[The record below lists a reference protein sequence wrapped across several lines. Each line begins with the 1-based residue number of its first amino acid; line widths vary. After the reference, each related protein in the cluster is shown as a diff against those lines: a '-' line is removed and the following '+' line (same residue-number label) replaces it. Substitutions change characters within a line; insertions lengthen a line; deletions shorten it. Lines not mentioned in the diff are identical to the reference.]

1 MSIGDGAADGRSAA
15 RPRRR
20 TETWLVTGASH
31 GIGLEVCRQLRADGH
46 EVVASGR
53 RAAAAL
59 PPDFPDTGY
68 ISADLGTAE
77 GRAHMVA
84 NLPDQLDLALLNA
97 GIGYYRPLLAEDP
110 DAIARVLRTN
120 LLAPIAL
127 ASALFPILDA
137 TGGVLGLVGSVA
149 YRKAAGMPVY
159 AASKARLDGFGR
171 SLRSE
176 WQGRVDVRVI
186 HPGPTATGMAQRA
199 GLTSAASQR
208 LMLPVQDVAAGI
220 IAAMRRPGRHRRTV
234 SFGAVLAGRLR
245 GTRMRGA
252 R

>member
-1 MSIGDGAADGRSAA
+1 MAKNAADGHSAT
-15 RPRRR
+15 RTSRT

-31 GIGLEVCRQLRADGH
+31 GIGLEVRRQLLAERH

-53 RAAAAL
+53 RAAEAL
-59 PPDFPDTGY
+59 PLDFPDTGY
-68 ISADLGTAE
+68 ISADLATAE
-77 GRAHMVA
+77 GRAHLAA
-84 NLPDQLDLALLNA
+84 NLPDRLDFALLNA
-97 GIGYYRPLLAEDP
+97 GTGYYRPLVAEEP

-120 LLAPIAL
+120 LLAPIAI
-127 ASALFPILDA
+127 ASAIFPLLDA
-137 TGGVLGLVGSVA
+137 TDGVVGLVGSVA
-149 YRKAAGMPVY
+149 YKKAPGMPVY
-159 AASKARLDGFGR
+159 AASKAGLDGFGR

-199 GLTSAASQR
+199 GLTSATSQR
-208 LMLPVQDVAAGI
+208 LMLPVADVAAGV

-234 SFGAVLAGRLR
+234 SFCAVLAGRLR
-245 GTRMRGA
+245 GTVMPVA

>member
-1 MSIGDGAADGRSAA
+1 MADNAADDHSTTRT
-15 RPRRR
+15 PRA

-31 GIGLEVCRQLRADGH
+31 GIGLKVCRYLLAEGH

-53 RAAAAL
+53 RAAEAL
-59 PPDFPDTGY
+59 PPDFPDTRY
-68 ISADLGTAE
+68 VSADLATAE
-77 GRAHMVA
+77 GRAHLVA
-84 NLPDQLDLALLNA
+84 NLPERLDFALLNA

-110 DAIARVLRTN
+110 ETIARVLRTN
-120 LLAPIAL
+120 LLAPIAVT
-127 ASALFPILDA
+127 SAIFPMLHA

-149 YRKAAGMPVY
+149 YKGASRMPVY
-159 AASKARLDGFGR
+159 AASKAGLDGFGR
-171 SLRSE
+171 SLCSE

-199 GLTSAASQR
+199 GLTSALSLR
-208 LMLPVQDVAAGI
+208 LMLPVADVAAGV

-245 GTRMRGA
+245 GTVIRGA